1 MATPENKFSKD
12 GFEVGASK
20 VPLIVIGQDD
30 FGNTREELRKYFID
44 IRKNPDVVRLE
55 SKQNKNAKDRGKYL
69 EDGIAHWVS
78 DQLDNLCTD
87 PGSVTFRKPIDAYR
101 MDRYPFSTGY
111 RYKMAASLDGVLEIH
126 GGSIQY
132 DDPQTG
138 KTITLSGEGVCEI
151 KTQGY
156 NDHVT
161 YDHILQVQA
170 QLLVTGFK
178 WGVIGHLGPRLKMQM
193 FVFES
198 HKQIQKKILERVKDF
213 WRRVEKDTPYPV
225 IAEPTEKVYSD
236 WSNDDKGL
244 TKLTNDYDLAKD
256 EIERW
261 TTTKDQLANAIKSIL
276 KQENASY
283 VKIREKQIACEL
295 ITRKATVEKIVPAKP
310 ASQYEKLTVKEIS
323 NE

>member
-1 MATPENKFSKD
+1 MPTPKNKFSKD
-12 GFEVGASK
+12 GFEVGTSK
-20 VPLIVIGQDD
+20 VPLIVLGQND
-30 FGNTREELRKYFID
+30 FGNTREQLRQNFVE

-55 SKQNKNAKDRGKYL
+55 SKQNKNAKDRGNYL

-78 DQLDNLCTD
+78 DQLDNLCVD
-87 PGSVTFRKPIDAYR
+87 SGSVTFRKPIDAYR
-101 MDRYPFSTGY
+101 LSK
-111 RYKMAASLDGVLEIH
+111 YKMAASLDGVLTVDGEP
-126 GGSIQY
+126 IQY

-161 YDHILQVQA
+161 YDHILQLQA
-170 QLLVTGFK
+170 QMLVTGFK

-198 HKQIQKKILERVKDF
+198 DKQIQKKILERVKDF
-213 WRRVEKDTPYPV
+213 WQRVEKHTPYPV
-225 IAEPTEKVYSD
+225 IAESTEKVYSD

-295 ITRKATVEKIVPAKP
+295 ITRKATVERIVPAKP

>member
-1 MATPENKFSKD
+1 MPTPKNKFSKD
-12 GFEVGASK
+12 GFEVGTSK
-20 VPLIVIGQDD
+20 VPLIVLGQND
-30 FGNTREELRKYFID
+30 FGNTREQLRQNFVE

-55 SKQNKNAKDRGKYL
+55 SKQNKNAKDRGNYL

-78 DQLDNLCTD
+78 DQLDNLCVD
-87 PGSVTFRKPIDAYR
+87 SGSVTFRKPIDAYR
-101 MDRYPFSTGY
+101 LSK
-111 RYKMAASLDGVLEIH
+111 YKMAASLDGVLTVDGEP
-126 GGSIQY
+126 IQY

-138 KTITLSGEGVCEI
+138 KTLTLSGEGVCEI

-161 YDHILQVQA
+161 YDHILQLQA
-170 QLLVTGFK
+170 QMLVTGFK

-198 HKQIQKKILERVKDF
+198 DKQIQKKILERVKDF

-225 IAEPTEKVYSD
+225 IAESTEKVYSD

-295 ITRKATVEKIVPAKP
+295 ITRKATVERIVPAKP

>member
-1 MATPENKFSKD
+1 MPTPKNKFSKD
-12 GFEVGASK
+12 GFEVGTSK
-20 VPLIVIGQDD
+20 VPLIVLGQND
-30 FGNTREELRKYFID
+30 FGNTREQLRQNFVE

-55 SKQNKNAKDRGKYL
+55 SKQNKNAKDRGNYL

-78 DQLDNLCTD
+78 DQLDNLCVD
-87 PGSVTFRKPIDAYR
+87 SGSVTFRKPIDAFR
-101 MDRYPFSTGY
+101 LSK
-111 RYKMAASLDGVLEIH
+111 YKMAASLDGVLTIQGEP
-126 GGSIQY
+126 IQY

-161 YDHILQVQA
+161 YDHILQLQA
-170 QLLVTGFK
+170 QMLVTGFK

-198 HKQIQKKILERVKDF
+198 DKQIQKKILERVKDF

-225 IAEPTEKVYSD
+225 IAESTEKVYSD

-295 ITRKATVEKIVPAKP
+295 ITRKATVERIVPAKP

>member
-1 MATPENKFSKD
+1 MPTPKNKFSKD
-12 GFEVGASK
+12 GFEVGTSK
-20 VPLIVIGQDD
+20 VPLIVLGQND
-30 FGNTREELRKYFID
+30 FGNTREQLRQNFVE

-55 SKQNKNAKDRGKYL
+55 SKQNKNAKDRGNYL

-78 DQLDNLCTD
+78 DQLDNLCVD
-87 PGSVTFRKPIDAYR
+87 SGSVTFRKPIDAYR
-101 MDRYPFSTGY
+101 LSK
-111 RYKMAASLDGVLEIH
+111 YKMAASLDGVLTVDGEP
-126 GGSIQY
+126 IQY

-161 YDHILQVQA
+161 YDHILQLQA
-170 QLLVTGFK
+170 QMLVTGFK

-198 HKQIQKKILERVKDF
+198 DKQIQKKIIERVKDF
-213 WRRVEKDTPYPV
+213 WQRVEKHTPYPV
-225 IAEPTEKVYSD
+225 IAESTEKVYSD

-295 ITRKATVEKIVPAKP
+295 ITRKATVERIVPAKP

>member
-1 MATPENKFSKD
+1 MATPKNKFSKD

-30 FGNTREELRKYFID
+30 FGNTREQLRYRFMD
-44 IRKNPDVVRLE
+44 IRCNPDIVHLE
-55 SKQNKNAKDRGKYL
+55 SKQNKNAKDRGNYL

-78 DQLDNLCTD
+78 DQLDSLCTD
-87 PGSVTFRKPIDAYR
+87 SGSVTFRKPIDAYR
-101 MDRYPFSTGY
+101 LSK
-111 RYKMAASLDGVLEIH
+111 YKMAASLDGVLTVDGEP
-126 GGSIQY
+126 IQY

-138 KTITLSGEGVCEI
+138 KTFKLYGKGVCEI

-161 YDHILQVQA
+161 YDHILQLQA
-170 QLLVTGFK
+170 QMLVSGFK

-198 HKQIQKKILERVKDF
+198 NKQIHKKILERVKDF

-295 ITRKATVEKIVPAKP
+295 ITRKATVERIVPAKP

>member
-1 MATPENKFSKD
+1 MTTPKNKFSKD
-12 GFEVGASK
+12 GYEVGASK

-30 FGNTREELRKYFID
+30 FGNTREQLRYRFME
-44 IRKNPDVVRLE
+44 IRCNPDIVHLE
-55 SKQNKNAKDRGKYL
+55 SKQNKNAKDRGNYL

-78 DQLDNLCTD
+78 DQLDSLCTD
-87 PGSVTFRKPIDAYR
+87 SGSVTFRKPIDAYR
-101 MDRYPFSTGY
+101 LSK
-111 RYKMAASLDGVLEIH
+111 YKMAASLDGVLTIE
-126 GGSIQY
+126 GEPIQY

-138 KTITLSGEGVCEI
+138 KTFTLSGEGVCEI

-161 YDHILQVQA
+161 YDHILQLQT
-170 QLLVTGFK
+170 QMLVTGFK

-198 HKQIQKKILERVKDF
+198 DKQIQKKIVERVKDF
-213 WRRVEKDTPYPV
+213 WRRVEKGTPYPV
-225 IAEPTEKVYSD
+225 IAESTEKVYSD

-295 ITRKATVEKIVPAKP
+295 ITRKATEEKIVPAKP

>member
-1 MATPENKFSKD
+1 MATPKNKFSKD

-30 FGNTREELRKYFID
+30 FGNTREQLRQNFVE

-55 SKQNKNAKDRGKYL
+55 SKQNKNAKDRGNYL

-101 MDRYPFSTGY
+101 LSK
-111 RYKMAASLDGVLEIH
+111 YKMAASLDGVLTVDGEP
-126 GGSIQY
+126 IQY
-132 DDPQTG
+132 NDPQTG
-138 KTITLSGEGVCEI
+138 KTFTLSGKGVCEI

-161 YDHILQVQA
+161 YDHILQLQA
-170 QLLVTGFK
+170 QMLVSGFK

-198 HKQIQKKILERVKDF
+198 DKQIQKKILERVKDF

-225 IAEPTEKVYSD
+225 IAESTEKVYSD

-295 ITRKATVEKIVPAKP
+295 ITRKATVERIVPAKP

>member
-1 MATPENKFSKD
+1 MATPKNKFSKD
-12 GFEVGASK
+12 GYEVGASK

-30 FGNTREELRKYFID
+30 FGNTREQLRQNFVE

-55 SKQNKNAKDRGKYL
+55 SKQNKNAKDRGNYL

-101 MDRYPFSTGY
+101 LSK
-111 RYKMAASLDGVLEIH
+111 YKMAASLDGVLTVDGEP
-126 GGSIQY
+126 IQY
-132 DDPQTG
+132 NDPQTG
-138 KTITLSGEGVCEI
+138 KTFTLSGKGVCEI

-161 YDHILQVQA
+161 YDHILQLQA
-170 QLLVTGFK
+170 QMLVSGFK

-198 HKQIQKKILERVKDF
+198 HKQIQKKIIERVKDF

-295 ITRKATVEKIVPAKP
+295 ITRKATVERIVPAKP

>member
-1 MATPENKFSKD
+1 MPTPKNKFSKD
-12 GFEVGASK
+12 GYEVGASK

-30 FGNTREELRKYFID
+30 FGNTREQLRYRFME
-44 IRKNPDVVRLE
+44 IRCNPDIVHLE
-55 SKQNKNAKDRGKYL
+55 SKQNKNAKDRGNYL

-78 DQLDNLCTD
+78 DQLDNLCVD
-87 PGSVTFRKPIDAYR
+87 SGSVTFRKPIDAYR
-101 MDRYPFSTGY
+101 LSK
-111 RYKMAASLDGVLEIH
+111 YKMAASLDGVLTVDGEP
-126 GGSIQY
+126 IQY

-161 YDHILQVQA
+161 YDHILQLQA
-170 QLLVTGFK
+170 QMLVSGFK

-198 HKQIQKKILERVKDF
+198 DKQIQKKILERVKDF

-225 IAEPTEKVYSD
+225 IAESTEKVYSD

-295 ITRKATVEKIVPAKP
+295 ITRKATVERIVPAKP

>member
-1 MATPENKFSKD
+1 MTTPKNKFSKD
-12 GFEVGASK
+12 GYEVGASK

-30 FGNTREELRKYFID
+30 FGNTREQLRYRFME
-44 IRKNPDVVRLE
+44 IRCNPDIVHLE
-55 SKQNKNAKDRGKYL
+55 SKQNKNAKDRGNYL
-69 EDGIAHWVS
+69 EDGVAHWVS
-78 DQLDNLCTD
+78 DQLDNLCVD
-87 PGSVTFRKPIDAYR
+87 SGSVTFRKPIDAYR
-101 MDRYPFSTGY
+101 LSK
-111 RYKMAASLDGVLEIH
+111 YKMAASLDGVLTVDGEP
-126 GGSIQY
+126 IQY

-161 YDHILQVQA
+161 YDHILQLHA
-170 QLLVTGFK
+170 QMLVSGFK

-198 HKQIQKKILERVKDF
+198 DKQIQKKIIERVKDF
-213 WRRVEKDTPYPV
+213 WQRVEKHTPYPV
-225 IAEPTEKVYSD
+225 IAESTEKVYSD

-295 ITRKATVEKIVPAKP
+295 ITRKATVERIVPAKP

>member
-1 MATPENKFSKD
+1 MTTPKNKFSKD
-12 GFEVGASK
+12 GYEVGASK

-30 FGNTREELRKYFID
+30 FGNTREQLRYRFME
-44 IRKNPDVVRLE
+44 IRCNPDIVHLE
-55 SKQNKNAKDRGKYL
+55 SKQNKNAKDRGNYL

-78 DQLDNLCTD
+78 DQLDSLCTD
-87 PGSVTFRKPIDAYR
+87 SGSVTFRKPIDAYR
-101 MDRYPFSTGY
+101 LSK
-111 RYKMAASLDGVLEIH
+111 YKMAASLDGVLTIDGEPIL
-126 GGSIQY
+126 Y

-138 KTITLSGEGVCEI
+138 KTFTLSGDGVCEI

-161 YDHILQVQA
+161 YDHILQLQT
-170 QLLVTGFK
+170 QMLVTGFK

-198 HKQIQKKILERVKDF
+198 DKQIQKKIVERVKDF
-213 WRRVEKDTPYPV
+213 WRRVEKGTPYPV
-225 IAEPTEKVYSD
+225 IAESTEKVYSD

-295 ITRKATVEKIVPAKP
+295 ITRKATVERIVPAKP

>member
-1 MATPENKFSKD
+1 MTTPKNKFSKD
-12 GFEVGASK
+12 GYEVGASK

-30 FGNTREELRKYFID
+30 FGNTREQLRYRIME
-44 IRKNPDVVRLE
+44 IRCNPDIVHLE
-55 SKQNKNAKDRGKYL
+55 SKQNKNAKDRGNYL

-78 DQLDNLCTD
+78 DQLDNLCVD
-87 PGSVTFRKPIDAYR
+87 SGSVTFRKPIDAYR
-101 MDRYPFSTGY
+101 LSK
-111 RYKMAASLDGVLEIH
+111 YKMAASLDGVLTIQGEP
-126 GGSIQY
+126 IQY

-138 KTITLSGEGVCEI
+138 KTFTLSGDGVCEI

-161 YDHILQVQA
+161 YDHILQLQA
-170 QLLVTGFK
+170 QMLVSGLK

-198 HKQIQKKILERVKDF
+198 DKQIQKKIIERVKDF

-225 IAEPTEKVYSD
+225 IAESTEKVYSD

-295 ITRKATVEKIVPAKP
+295 ITRKATVERIVPAKP

>member
-1 MATPENKFSKD
+1 MATPKNKFSKD
-12 GFEVGASK
+12 GYEVGASK

-30 FGNTREELRKYFID
+30 FGNTREQLRQNFVE

-55 SKQNKNAKDRGKYL
+55 SKQNKNAKDRGNYL

-78 DQLDNLCTD
+78 DQLDSLCAD
-87 PGSVTFRKPIDAYR
+87 FGSVTFRKPIDAYR
-101 MDRYPFSTGY
+101 LSK
-111 RYKMAASLDGVLEIH
+111 YKMAASLDGVLTIDGEP
-126 GGSIQY
+126 IQY

-138 KTITLSGEGVCEI
+138 KTFTLSGNGVCEI

-156 NDHVT
+156 NDHAT
-161 YDHILQVQA
+161 YDHILQLQA
-170 QLLVTGFK
+170 QMLVSGFK

-198 HKQIQKKILERVKDF
+198 HKQIQKKIIERVKDF

>member
-1 MATPENKFSKD
+1 MNKWVSFQKPTD
-12 GFEVGASK
+12 AF
-20 VPLIVIGQDD
+20 
-30 FGNTREELRKYFID
+30 
-44 IRKNPDVVRLE
+44 RLE
-55 SKQNKNAKDRGKYL
+55 K
-69 EDGIAHWVS
+69 
-78 DQLDNLCTD
+78 
-87 PGSVTFRKPIDAYR
+87 
-101 MDRYPFSTGY
+101 
-111 RYKMAASLDGVLEIH
+111 YKMAASLDGVLEIH

-138 KTITLSGEGVCEI
+138 KTFTLSGKGVCEI

-161 YDHILQVQA
+161 YDHILQLQA
-170 QLLVTGFK
+170 QMLVTGFK

-198 HKQIQKKILERVKDF
+198 DKQIQKKIIERVKDF
-213 WRRVEKDTPYPV
+213 WRRVEKGTPYPV
-225 IAEPTEKVYSD
+225 IAESTEKVYSD

-295 ITRKATVEKIVPAKP
+295 ITRKATVERIVPAKP

>member
-1 MATPENKFSKD
+1 MPTPKNKFSKD
-12 GFEVGASK
+12 GFEVGTSK
-20 VPLIVIGQDD
+20 VPLIVLGQND
-30 FGNTREELRKYFID
+30 FGNTREQLRQNFVE

-55 SKQNKNAKDRGKYL
+55 SKQNKNAKDRGNYL

-78 DQLDNLCTD
+78 DQLDNLCVD

-101 MDRYPFSTGY
+101 LSK
-111 RYKMAASLDGVLEIH
+111 YKMAASLDGVLTIQGEP
-126 GGSIQY
+126 IQY

-138 KTITLSGEGVCEI
+138 KTITLSGDGVCEI

-161 YDHILQVQA
+161 YDHILQLQT
-170 QLLVTGFK
+170 QMLVSGFK

-198 HKQIQKKILERVKDF
+198 DKQIQKKILERVKDF

-295 ITRKATVEKIVPAKP
+295 ITRKATVERIVPAKP

>member
-1 MATPENKFSKD
+1 MPTPKNKFSKD
-12 GFEVGASK
+12 GYEVGASK

-30 FGNTREELRKYFID
+30 FGNTREQLRYRFME
-44 IRKNPDVVRLE
+44 IRCNPDIVHLE
-55 SKQNKNAKDRGKYL
+55 SKQNKNAKDRGNYL

-78 DQLDNLCTD
+78 DQLDNLCVD
-87 PGSVTFRKPIDAYR
+87 SGSVTFRKPIDAYR
-101 MDRYPFSTGY
+101 LSK
-111 RYKMAASLDGVLEIH
+111 YKMAASLDGVLTIQGEP
-126 GGSIQY
+126 IQY

-138 KTITLSGEGVCEI
+138 KTFTLSGDGVCEI

-161 YDHILQVQA
+161 YDHILQLQA
-170 QLLVTGFK
+170 QMLVSGLK

-198 HKQIQKKILERVKDF
+198 DKQIQKKIIERVKDF

-225 IAEPTEKVYSD
+225 IAESTEKVYSD

-295 ITRKATVEKIVPAKP
+295 ITRKATVERIVPAKP

>member
-1 MATPENKFSKD
+1 MPTPKNKFSKD
-12 GFEVGASK
+12 GYEVGASK

-30 FGNTREELRKYFID
+30 FGNTREQLRYRFME
-44 IRKNPDVVRLE
+44 IRCNPDIVHLE
-55 SKQNKNAKDRGKYL
+55 SKQNKNAKDRGNYL

-78 DQLDNLCTD
+78 DQLDNLCVD
-87 PGSVTFRKPIDAYR
+87 SGSVTFRKPIDAYR
-101 MDRYPFSTGY
+101 LSK
-111 RYKMAASLDGVLEIH
+111 YKMAASLDGVLTVDGEP
-126 GGSIQY
+126 IQY

-161 YDHILQVQA
+161 YDHILQLQA
-170 QLLVTGFK
+170 QMLVTGFK

-198 HKQIQKKILERVKDF
+198 DKQIQKKIIERVKDF
-213 WRRVEKDTPYPV
+213 WRRVEKGTPYPV
-225 IAEPTEKVYSD
+225 IAESTDKVYSD

-295 ITRKATVEKIVPAKP
+295 ITRKATVERIVPAKP

>member
-1 MATPENKFSKD
+1 MTTPKNKFSKD
-12 GFEVGASK
+12 GYEVGASK

-30 FGNTREELRKYFID
+30 FGNTREQLRYRFME
-44 IRKNPDVVRLE
+44 IRCNPDIVHLE
-55 SKQNKNAKDRGKYL
+55 SKQNKNAKDRGNYL

-78 DQLDNLCTD
+78 DQLDNLCVD
-87 PGSVTFRKPIDAYR
+87 SGSVTFRKPIDAYR
-101 MDRYPFSTGY
+101 LSK
-111 RYKMAASLDGVLEIH
+111 YKMAASLDGVLTIQGEP
-126 GGSIQY
+126 IQY

-138 KTITLSGEGVCEI
+138 KTFTLSGDGVCEI

-161 YDHILQVQA
+161 YDHILQLQA
-170 QLLVTGFK
+170 QMLVSGLK

-198 HKQIQKKILERVKDF
+198 DKQIQKKIIERVKDF

-225 IAEPTEKVYSD
+225 IAESTEKVYSD

-295 ITRKATVEKIVPAKP
+295 ITRKATVERIVPAKP

>member
-1 MATPENKFSKD
+1 MPTPKNKFSKD
-12 GFEVGASK
+12 GFEVGTSK
-20 VPLIVIGQDD
+20 VPLIVLGQND
-30 FGNTREELRKYFID
+30 FGNTREQLRQNFVE

-55 SKQNKNAKDRGKYL
+55 SKQNKNAKDRGNYL

-78 DQLDNLCTD
+78 DQLDNLCVD
-87 PGSVTFRKPIDAYR
+87 SGSVTFRKPIDAYR
-101 MDRYPFSTGY
+101 LSK
-111 RYKMAASLDGVLEIH
+111 YKMAASLDGVLTIDGEP
-126 GGSIQY
+126 IQY

-161 YDHILQVQA
+161 YDHILQLQA
-170 QLLVTGFK
+170 QMLVTGFK

-198 HKQIQKKILERVKDF
+198 DKQIQKKILERVKDF

-225 IAEPTEKVYSD
+225 IAESTEKVYSD

-295 ITRKATVEKIVPAKP
+295 ITRKATVERIVPAKP

>member
-1 MATPENKFSKD
+1 MATPKNKFSKD
-12 GFEVGASK
+12 GYEVGASK

-30 FGNTREELRKYFID
+30 FGNTREQLRQNFVE

-55 SKQNKNAKDRGKYL
+55 SKQNKNAKDRGNYL

-101 MDRYPFSTGY
+101 LSK
-111 RYKMAASLDGVLEIH
+111 YKMAASLDGVLTVDGEP
-126 GGSIQY
+126 IQY
-132 DDPQTG
+132 NDPQTG
-138 KTITLSGEGVCEI
+138 KTFTLSGKGVCEI

-161 YDHILQVQA
+161 YDHILQLQA
-170 QLLVTGFK
+170 QMLVSGFK

-193 FVFES
+193 YVFES
-198 HKQIQKKILERVKDF
+198 NKQIHKKILERVKDF

-225 IAEPTEKVYSD
+225 IVEPTEKVYSD

>member
-1 MATPENKFSKD
+1 MVAPKNKYSRD

-20 VPLIVIGQDD
+20 IPTIVLGQND
-30 FGNTREELRKYFID
+30 FGLTRED
-44 IRKNPDVVRLE
+44 IRKTFVEIKNNPDVIQLE
-55 SKQNKNAKDRGKYL
+55 SKQNQNAKDRGNYL

-78 DQLDNLCTD
+78 DTLDILCK
-87 PGSVTFRKPIDAYR
+87 GEISVSFIKPKDAFRLPK
-101 MDRYPFSTGY
+101 
-111 RYKMAASLDGVLEIH
+111 YKMAASLDGILEVH

-138 KTITLSGEGVCEI
+138 KTFTLSGKGVCEI

-161 YDHILQVQA
+161 YEHILQLQS
-170 QLLVTGFK
+170 QMLVSGFK

-198 HKQIQKKILERVKDF
+198 SKEIQKKIMERVKDF
-213 WRRVEKDTPYPV
+213 WRRVDSDRPYPI
-225 IAEPTEKVYSD
+225 IAESEQKVFSD

-244 TKLTNDYDLAKD
+244 TQLCNDYDLAKD
-256 EIERW
+256 EIEKW
-261 TTTKDQLANAIKSIL
+261 TATKDQVGNAIKSIL
-276 KQENASY
+276 KQENCNY
-283 VKIREKQIACEL
+283 VKLREKQIACEL

-310 ASQYEKLTVKEIS
+310 ASQYEKLTVKGIS
-323 NE
+323 HE

>member
-1 MATPENKFSKD
+1 MPTPKNKFSKD
-12 GFEVGASK
+12 GYEVGASK

-30 FGNTREELRKYFID
+30 FGNTREQLRYRFMT
-44 IRKNPDVVRLE
+44 IRCNPDIVHLE
-55 SKQNKNAKDRGKYL
+55 SKQNKNAKDRGNYL

-78 DQLDNLCTD
+78 DQLDNLCVD
-87 PGSVTFRKPIDAYR
+87 SGSVTFRKPIDAYR
-101 MDRYPFSTGY
+101 LSK
-111 RYKMAASLDGVLEIH
+111 YKMAASLDGVLTVDGEP
-126 GGSIQY
+126 IQY

-138 KTITLSGEGVCEI
+138 KTITLSGEVVCEI

-161 YDHILQVQA
+161 YDHILQLQA
-170 QLLVTGFK
+170 QMLVTGFK

-198 HKQIQKKILERVKDF
+198 DKQIQKKIIERVKDF
-213 WRRVEKDTPYPV
+213 WQRVEKHTPYPV
-225 IAEPTEKVYSD
+225 IAESTEKVYSD

-295 ITRKATVEKIVPAKP
+295 ITRKATVERIVPAKP

>member
-1 MATPENKFSKD
+1 MATPKNKFSKD
-12 GFEVGASK
+12 GFEVGTSK
-20 VPLIVIGQDD
+20 VPLIVIGQND
-30 FGNTREELRKYFID
+30 FGNTREQLRQNFVE
-44 IRKNPDVVRLE
+44 IRNNPDVVRLE
-55 SKQNKNAKDRGKYL
+55 SKQN
-69 EDGIAHWVS
+69 
-78 DQLDNLCTD
+78 

-101 MDRYPFSTGY
+101 LSK
-111 RYKMAASLDGVLEIH
+111 YKMAASLDGVLTVDGEP
-126 GGSIQY
+126 IQY

-138 KTITLSGEGVCEI
+138 KTFTLSGDGVCEI

-156 NDHVT
+156 NDHAT
-161 YDHILQVQA
+161 YDHILQLQA
-170 QLLVTGFK
+170 QMLVSGFK

-198 HKQIQKKILERVKDF
+198 HKEIQKKIIERVKDF

-295 ITRKATVEKIVPAKP
+295 ITRKATVERIVPAKP

>member
-1 MATPENKFSKD
+1 MPTPKNKFSKD
-12 GFEVGASK
+12 GFEVGTSK
-20 VPLIVIGQDD
+20 VPLIVIGQND
-30 FGNTREELRKYFID
+30 FGNTREQLRQNFVE

-55 SKQNKNAKDRGKYL
+55 SKQNKNAKDRGNYL

-78 DQLDNLCTD
+78 DQLDNLCVD
-87 PGSVTFRKPIDAYR
+87 SGSVTFRKPIDAFR
-101 MDRYPFSTGY
+101 LSK
-111 RYKMAASLDGVLEIH
+111 YKMAASLDGVLTIH

-138 KTITLSGEGVCEI
+138 KTFTLSGDGVCEI

-161 YDHILQVQA
+161 YDHILQLQA
-170 QLLVTGFK
+170 QMLVSGFK

-198 HKQIQKKILERVKDF
+198 DKQIQKKILERIKDF

-295 ITRKATVEKIVPAKP
+295 ITRKATVERIVPAKP

>member
-1 MATPENKFSKD
+1 MATPKNKFSKD

-30 FGNTREELRKYFID
+30 FGNTREQLRQNFAE

-55 SKQNKNAKDRGKYL
+55 SKQNKNAKDRGNYL

-78 DQLDNLCTD
+78 DQLDSLCAD
-87 PGSVTFRKPIDAYR
+87 LGSVTFRKPIDAYR
-101 MDRYPFSTGY
+101 LSK
-111 RYKMAASLDGVLEIH
+111 YKMAASLDGVLTIDGEPIL
-126 GGSIQY
+126 Y

-138 KTITLSGEGVCEI
+138 KTFTLSGDGVCEI

-161 YDHILQVQA
+161 YDHILQLQA
-170 QLLVTGFK
+170 QMLVSGFK

-198 HKQIQKKILERVKDF
+198 HKQIQKKIIERVKDF

-295 ITRKATVEKIVPAKP
+295 ITRKATVERIVPAKP

>member
-1 MATPENKFSKD
+1 MPTPKNKFSKD
-12 GFEVGASK
+12 GFEVGTSK
-20 VPLIVIGQDD
+20 VPLIVIGQND
-30 FGNTREELRKYFID
+30 FGNTREQLRQNFVE

-55 SKQNKNAKDRGKYL
+55 SKQNKNAKDRGNYL

-78 DQLDNLCTD
+78 DQLDNLCAD
-87 PGSVTFRKPIDAYR
+87 LGSVTFRKPIDAYR
-101 MDRYPFSTGY
+101 LSK
-111 RYKMAASLDGVLEIH
+111 YKMAASLDGVLTIDGEP
-126 GGSIQY
+126 IQY

-138 KTITLSGEGVCEI
+138 KTFTLSGEGVCEI

-161 YDHILQVQA
+161 YDHILQLQA
-170 QLLVTGFK
+170 QMLVSGFK

-193 FVFES
+193 FLFES
-198 HKQIQKKILERVKDF
+198 DKQIQKKILERVKDF

-225 IAEPTEKVYSD
+225 IAEPTEKVYFD

-295 ITRKATVEKIVPAKP
+295 ITRKATVERIVPAKP

>member
-1 MATPENKFSKD
+1 MPTPKNKFSKD
-12 GFEVGASK
+12 GYEVGASK

-30 FGNTREELRKYFID
+30 FGNTREQLRYRFMT
-44 IRKNPDVVRLE
+44 IRCNPDIVHLE
-55 SKQNKNAKDRGKYL
+55 SKQNKNAKDRGNYL
-69 EDGIAHWVS
+69 EDGIAHWGS
-78 DQLDNLCTD
+78 DQLDNLCVD
-87 PGSVTFRKPIDAYR
+87 SGSVTFRKPIDAYR
-101 MDRYPFSTGY
+101 LSK
-111 RYKMAASLDGVLEIH
+111 YKMAASLDGVLTIQGEP
-126 GGSIQY
+126 IQY

-138 KTITLSGEGVCEI
+138 KTFTLSGDGVCEI

-161 YDHILQVQA
+161 YDHILQLQA
-170 QLLVTGFK
+170 QMLVSGLK

-198 HKQIQKKILERVKDF
+198 DKQIQKKIIERVKDF

-225 IAEPTEKVYSD
+225 IAESTEKVYSD

-295 ITRKATVEKIVPAKP
+295 ITRKATVERIVPAKP

>member
-1 MATPENKFSKD
+1 MTTPKNKFSKD
-12 GFEVGASK
+12 GYEVGASK

-30 FGNTREELRKYFID
+30 FGNTREQLRYRFME
-44 IRKNPDVVRLE
+44 IRCNPDIVHLE
-55 SKQNKNAKDRGKYL
+55 SKQNKNAKDRGNYL

-78 DQLDNLCTD
+78 DQLDSLCTD
-87 PGSVTFRKPIDAYR
+87 SGSVTFRKPIDAYR
-101 MDRYPFSTGY
+101 LSK
-111 RYKMAASLDGVLEIH
+111 YKMAASLDGVLTIQGEP
-126 GGSIQY
+126 IQY

-138 KTITLSGEGVCEI
+138 KTFTLSGEGVCEI

-161 YDHILQVQA
+161 YDHILQLQA
-170 QLLVTGFK
+170 QMFVTGFK

-198 HKQIQKKILERVKDF
+198 DKQIQKKIIERVKDF
-213 WRRVEKDTPYPV
+213 WRRVEKGTPYPV

-295 ITRKATVEKIVPAKP
+295 ITRKATVERIVPAKP